1 MWVTPLCVLGSG
13 ATGRGTSIYP
23 FCRKYFL
30 EHIPYG
36 EIGCST
42 WIEGVG
48 LGPASSDVTDRVDS
62 TLGALTLSGSQLKK
76 R

>member
-1 MWVTPLCVLGSG
+1 MWVTQLCGLGSG

-23 FCRKYFL
+23 FCRNYFL

-36 EIGCST
+36 EIDCST
-42 WIEGVG
+42 WMQGVG

-62 TLGALTLSGSQLKK
+62 AMGALTLSGSQLNQ

>member
-1 MWVTPLCVLGSG
+1 M
-13 ATGRGTSIYP
+13 
-23 FCRKYFL
+23 

-42 WIEGVG
+42 WMQGVG